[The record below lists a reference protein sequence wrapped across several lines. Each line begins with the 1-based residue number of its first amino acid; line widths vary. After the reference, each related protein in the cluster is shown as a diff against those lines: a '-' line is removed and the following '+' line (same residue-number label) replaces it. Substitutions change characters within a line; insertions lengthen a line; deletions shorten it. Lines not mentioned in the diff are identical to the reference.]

1 MDGPIRTYFLFDKKT
16 EMKRSIWQFVFADA
30 ALYWLL
36 TLITLD
42 EPLTRNANSPESNE
56 INQGVTG
63 NKLFI

>member
-1 MDGPIRTYFLFDKKT
+1 MDGSIGTYFLLDKKT
-16 EMKRSIWQFVFADA
+16 EMKISIWQFVFADA